1 LGSIEPTLATRSG
14 SVSKDRFLAVVSP
27 AGEAYSARAC
37 GRQREDH
44 LWEGWIEFEGPGGE
58 VLPSGRE
65 TTQPNLT
72 DLEYWAQG
80 LTPVYLEGA
89 LRRALEPTPEAV
101 IEPLPPPAYS
111 APAHSRPQ
119 KPVTQEPEAIL
130 DPFSVYQQGGSDLLL
145 EELSALSA
153 GHLRQMIRA
162 YSLAESVALDTMARA
177 ELIALI
183 AQRVRAISLSSTRR

>member
-1 LGSIEPTLATRSG
+1 MATTLLSFETPVASQ
-14 SVSKDRFLAVVSP
+14 
-27 AGEAYSARAC
+27 AGETYSARAC

-44 LWEGWIEFEGPGGE
+44 LWEGWIEFEGPGGH
-58 VLPSGRE
+58 VMRSGRE

-89 LRRALEPTPEAV
+89 LRRALESEAV

-119 KPVTQEPEAIL
+119 KP
-130 DPFSVYQQGGSDLLL
+130 
-145 EELSALSA
+145 
-153 GHLRQMIRA
+153 
-162 YSLAESVALDTMARA
+162 
-177 ELIALI
+177 
-183 AQRVRAISLSSTRR
+183 

>member
-1 LGSIEPTLATRSG
+1 MAITLWSFETP
-14 SVSKDRFLAVVSP
+14 VVSQ

-44 LWEGWIEFEGPGGE
+44 LWEGWIEFEGPGGDM
-58 VLPSGRE
+58 LRSGRE

-89 LRRALEPTPEAV
+89 LRRTLEPPPEAV
-101 IEPLPPPAYS
+101 IEPLPPPVYS
-111 APAHSRPQ
+111 APARSHPQ
-119 KPVTQEPEAIL
+119 MPGTKEPEAVL
-130 DPFSVYQQGGSDLLL
+130 DPYSVYQQGGSDLLL

-153 GHLRQMIRA
+153 GHLRQIIRA
-162 YSLAESVALDTMARA
+162 YLLAEESVVLDRLDRA
-177 ELIALI
+177 ELMALI
-183 AQRVRAISLSSTRR
+183 ARHVRATSRLSAR